1 MVWQLFHYDQANTIA
16 NSPALA
22 GFGDGVCLALSM
34 KWCARRKAKQ
44 NSLAF
49 NQSVASEA
57 QKLEIANWM
66 TVTQDRVLEDLGNNP
81 GHLNPM
87 FNTGYRYRDDDGD
100 PISTVTNVRGQI
112 NNMRAYANRLEKMSQ
127 WARSNA
133 MVLLDDKVG
142 FSANRPADQWVS
154 QLIDASFRLSAP
166 PVIGII
172 GLTGPDDGHALA
184 YELTQSSHISFF
196 DPNFG
201 EFRSSGQDDFL
212 PWFLN
217 HILQNYR
224 ELNQHWWVVQFR

>member
-1 MVWQLFHYDQANTIA
+1 MVWQLFQYDQANTIA
-16 NSPALA
+16 NSAALA
-22 GFGDGVCLALSM
+22 EFGDGVCLALSM

-49 NQSVASEA
+49 NQSVTSEA

-66 TVTQDRVLEDLGNNP
+66 TVTQNQVLENLANNP

-87 FNTGYRYRDDDGD
+87 LNTGYRYKDDDGD
-100 PISTVTNVRGQI
+100 PISTVTQVKGQI

-127 WARSNA
+127 WARGNA

-142 FSANRPADQWVS
+142 FSNGLPTHQWVS
-154 QLIDASFRLSAP
+154 QLIDASFRLSTP

-172 GLTGPDDGHALA
+172 ALTGPDDGHALA
-184 YELTQSSHISFF
+184 YEFTNRGHISFF

-201 EFRSSGQDDFL
+201 EYRSNGQDDFL

-217 HILQNYR
+217 HIIQNYPD
-224 ELNQHWWVVQFR
+224 LNQHWWVVQFR